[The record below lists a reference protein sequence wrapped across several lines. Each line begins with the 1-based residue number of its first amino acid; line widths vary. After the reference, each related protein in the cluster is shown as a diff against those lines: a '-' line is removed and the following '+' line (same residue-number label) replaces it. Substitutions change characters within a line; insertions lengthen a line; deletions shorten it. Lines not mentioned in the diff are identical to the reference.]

1 MVSTVADSGD
11 EEGLAGLVD
20 YSSDPA
26 TPRSTPQKSQSKQH
40 TAETK
45 AKGALLGGGSGG
57 KLPATQAA
65 EQATESKM
73 SARRS
78 PESAQPPKRVSPR
91 SKGHFPV
98 MVTVTKKPV
107 ASLEKSAIPSSPPM
121 ETDSP
126 PPKPGQALQL
136 DEASSPSV
144 SPTGAG
150 ESIADGSQ
158 AQLQPSAVVPAAQR
172 KSAGKVAKLQQ
183 LSVQPQPTGGQASP
197 EKKLPKRRRSE
208 AEKLLEDS
216 VAYASQN
223 PLIDAKRQKLEA
235 QESKKREPNA
245 KGPSPTSKKR
255 AVGSTKPVALA
266 TPASEQPDSQS
277 VHPQSGLPE
286 SGPAAPI
293 SNPET
298 TTVAE
303 VQKTQ
308 PLQQARSQGSHASS
322 AHTKSSNSGH
332 VKGIKKRQKNTFSQR
347 SLAAQPKPVSR
358 PSRSTKTQVLEKEQN
373 TPAGTQGGSQ
383 GRDHPTREQQPIP
396 STQEPQAEQASEPQP
411 LAVPAPVED
420 PCPGPQQPVA
430 AVQQLQDKPSA
441 ETERVPCP
449 ANANETA
456 TDAAKGEGDRE
467 PPVAAVMAAAQPVC
481 PPETQAIEPTEP
493 TPVSDVSPVDLVQNP
508 GELKL
513 LSVPSDAQN
522 AAQAGLSPLAQAKQQ
537 AEIAVSPMLAN
548 LTAAAQSEL
557 EDSSKA
563 LPEQQPAQTLVP
575 SDQQQALKQA
585 PQASDLS
592 GRQPSKIQP
601 PCSPRQTQKPRQAP
615 QKSRSTPQKS
625 RSTPQKA
632 QKRKAPEQVSLLTL
646 FHRLSASSHDLSI
659 STNCASRSFSQYVPE
674 HLAKLCVCST
684 PNQSGAP

>member
-1 MVSTVADSGD
+1 MVSTVADSGA

-45 AKGALLGGGSGG
+45 AKGAPLLGGGSGG
-57 KLPATQAA
+57 KLPVTQAA
-65 EQATESKM
+65 EQATELKM
-73 SARRS
+73 SAWRS

-121 ETDSP
+121 EIDPP

-136 DEASSPSV
+136 DEASAPSV

-158 AQLQPSAVVPAAQR
+158 AQLQPSSVVPAAQR

-183 LSVQPQPTGGQASP
+183 LSVQPQPTGGQASA

-235 QESKKREPNA
+235 QESKKRELNA

-277 VHPQSGLPE
+277 VPPQSVLPE

-308 PLQQARSQGSHASS
+308 PLQQAKSQGSHASS

-396 STQEPQAEQASEPQP
+396 STKEPQAEQVSEPQP
-411 LAVPAPVED
+411 LAVPAPAED

-441 ETERVPCP
+441 ETERVPSP

-456 TDAAKGEGDRE
+456 TDAAKGEGME
-467 PPVAAVMAAAQPVC
+467 SPPW
-481 PPETQAIEPTEP
+481 
-493 TPVSDVSPVDLVQNP
+493 
-508 GELKL
+508 L
-513 LSVPSDAQN
+513 LGWRQ
-522 AAQAGLSPLAQAKQQ
+522 LSPYAPLRRKLS
-537 AEIAVSPMLAN
+537 SPHNPCLSPTSRPWTSCRTQGSPSCSQYP
-548 LTAAAQSEL
+548 LTP
-557 EDSSKA
+557 K
-563 LPEQQPAQTLVP
+563 TL
-575 SDQQQALKQA
+575 
-585 PQASDLS
+585 
-592 GRQPSKIQP
+592 
-601 PCSPRQTQKPRQAP
+601 PRQVYRHLHKPYS
-615 QKSRSTPQKS
+615 K
-625 RSTPQKA
+625 QKA
-632 QKRKAPEQVSLLTL
+632 QSVQVWPLLLQRPSLSWAPAKRCQSNSQRKSWLPLI
-646 FHRLSASSHDLSI
+646 SS
-659 STNCASRSFSQYVPE
+659 RP
-674 HLAKLCVCST
+674 
-684 PNQSGAP
+684 